1 MEKEWARHRN
11 PRRPEKHHRVP
22 RRRKK
27 CHRVQVPKIVGKEN
41 PLQACTIYNKKHYVT
56 SQQLPSI
63 VHWIF
68 APFEKVAKLMLWLIV
83 NDARE
88 LINTDVVTHFD
99 NIVVIEF
106 IICKLVLAHL

>member
-1 MEKEWARHRN
+1 
-11 PRRPEKHHRVP
+11 
-22 RRRKK
+22 
-27 CHRVQVPKIVGKEN
+27 
-41 PLQACTIYNKKHYVT
+41 
-56 SQQLPSI
+56 